1 MDKIFS
7 SKPGRRRFLFT
18 ISLIILLLLLVRFHI
33 LPLESLTDSSNENL
47 KSFIEKFITSVF
59 TAVVVGY
66 FLYWIVADEKKKEVQ
81 FTESGA
87 EIEKHLANSRK
98 TTGSWLFNGGL
109 GRYTKSDTIP
119 LLSERASKQRQTI
132 FINLIVL
139 NPFNISLV
147 EKYIEF
153 RLSVETKSKRAK
165 WTNSEVQS
173 EILAT
178 IITALFYKRH
188 NQFLNISVKVK
199 DFFTLS
205 RMDIS
210 DTIAVITR
218 EDPTIPSII
227 LEKDSYMYKHY
238 SEEFQQVSRQS
249 MSIDYTFPNVEVLT
263 IEETQ
268 KCLSTLFPNEKIS
281 SGILEAVFNK
291 FKSPENPFSQWTKL
305 Y

>member
-18 ISLIILLLLLVRFHI
+18 ISLIILLLFLVRFYV
-33 LPLESLTDSSNENL
+33 LPLESLSCLTNENL
-47 KSFIEKFITSVF
+47 ISFIDKFITSIF

-66 FLYWIVADEKKKEVQ
+66 FLYWIIADEKKKEVQ

-119 LLSERASKQRQTI
+119 QLSERASKERQTI
-132 FINLIVL
+132 SIALIVL
-139 NPFNISLV
+139 NPFNTSLV
-147 EKYIEF
+147 EKYIDY
-153 RLSVETKSKRAK
+153 RLSVEIKSKRAK
-165 WTNSEVQS
+165 WTNLEVQS

-178 IITALFYKRH
+178 IITALFCKRR
-188 NQFLNISVKVK
+188 NQFLNISVKIK

-249 MSIDYTFPNVEVLT
+249 ISIDYTFPNVEELSK
-263 IEETQ
+263 EETQ
-268 KCLSTLFPNEKIS
+268 KCLTTLFPNETIS
-281 SGILEAVFNK
+281 YDLLEAVHNK
-291 FKSPENPFSQWTKL
+291 FKLPENPFS
-305 Y
+305 

>member
-18 ISLIILLLLLVRFHI
+18 ISLIILLLLLVRFYV
-33 LPLESLTDSSNENL
+33 LPIESLSDSSNDNL

-66 FLYWIVADEKKKEVQ
+66 FLYWIIADEKKKEVE
-81 FTESGA
+81 FTESGT
-87 EIEKHLANSRK
+87 EIEKHLAKSRN
-98 TTGSWLFNGGL
+98 TTGTWLFNGGL

-119 LLSERASKQRQTI
+119 LLSERASNERKTI
-132 FINLIVL
+132 LINLIVL

-147 EKYIEF
+147 EKYIDF

-165 WTNSEVQS
+165 WTELEVQS

-178 IITALFYKRH
+178 IITALFYKRR
-188 NQFLNISVKVK
+188 NQFLNISVKAK

-210 DTIAVITR
+210 DTLAVITR

-249 MSIDYTFPNVEVLT
+249 KSLDYTFPNVEVLT

-268 KCLSTLFPNEKIS
+268 KCLTTLFPNETIS
-281 SGILEAVFNK
+281 SDLLGAVFNK
-291 FKSPENPFSQWTKL
+291 FKSPENPFS
-305 Y
+305 